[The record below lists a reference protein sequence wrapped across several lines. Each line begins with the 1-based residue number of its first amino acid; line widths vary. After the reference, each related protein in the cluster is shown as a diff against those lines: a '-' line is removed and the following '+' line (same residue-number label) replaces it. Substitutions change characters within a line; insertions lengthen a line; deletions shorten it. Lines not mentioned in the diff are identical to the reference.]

1 MYFFVVFTFCSIS
14 EIFSVYEYG
23 DDVRKLC
30 VDERI
35 ILICNHQSTADVP
48 ILMTTLQ
55 SKGVASRKVHLLLH
69 DCIMLVVIRSIV

>member
-1 MYFFVVFTFCSIS
+1 MYEF
-14 EIFSVYEYG
+14 G

-35 ILICNHQSTADVP
+35 ILMCNHQSTADVP

-55 SKGVASRKVHLLLH
+55 SKGVASRKVQHYNLKH
-69 DCIMLVVIRSIV
+69 FYT